1 MYRSVYLTVTLFG
14 ILFFLS
20 SQVNP
25 EETLRPHNSSPKVT
39 DIIIKLTE
47 LRKDEHTLLEIT
59 DNLIY
64 LKKSEPFSP
73 ELLEDSIQ
81 ALKLSKKFSHIHI
94 DSQDSPEGMVIFFS
108 LTPVRYIKDIKF
120 SGAYPVFEQRILSAI
135 ALYTGDAFM
144 PDELDHQMQLI
155 KDLFIDEGFLEPEVT
170 VDIQKDPDDG
180 NVSLTFDLQKGGYLR
195 LSHVRFIGN
204 HSISSGRLGLK
215 MKTRRNSFLPGNRG
229 RFVENTLIDD
239 INRLIEFYRK
249 KHFPDVKIT
258 YDIDKDFENQTAAV
272 LVTIE
277 EGPYYQVQF
286 EGNKT
291 FWDLTLKNDVV
302 IFDEGNLHDMG
313 LRKSI
318 RNMKARYLEKGFWE
332 TQISFEDT
340 HEVIDNR
347 PVRKVKFVIAEGARY
362 KVENV
367 KISGN
372 THFGEKNIQKQ
383 MLTRPPGIFDSG
395 HYDPETLELDTIAIK
410 TLYAQEG
417 FMEPLVRSDTVLSE
431 EKQKAIISI
440 DIEEG
445 PRTLVET
452 TEIRGLT
459 VLSEKEAY
467 DAISLKP
474 GLPFRNYM
482 VRSDENTLAGLI
494 SPYGYPHIKVTGKVD
509 FSRNRTKAH
518 VVFIVDEGPFVR
530 MGQIYYS
537 GNFRTKE
544 YIVSRE
550 INMNPGEPFSL
561 GRMLEGQ
568 RTIRDMEIFNS
579 VQFKT
584 IGLREKTEDIHLFV
598 EMEEIKPYYIQTG
611 LGYQTDLGTYI
622 NLKAGDRN
630 FLGRNKDIWV
640 GGSLSE
646 IGYRGEAWYSD
657 PRFFGTGM
665 STDFGLFTEKKEE
678 FNKNFGVKIYGASVG
693 FSRKWTSQLS
703 TGLAV
708 RYENRKKYDIGGAE
722 REIEDEDEALFRS
735 RNLVVMTPSVA
746 YDTRD
751 SIIRPRRGL
760 FTTIS
765 ADISQGID
773 DDLDSFIK
781 YNLDGRYF
789 RTSKSIPWLTMACL
803 GRIGYIDPMG
813 NVHDIPDDQLFFLGG
828 TSDIRGFRENMLL
841 FDANKDPV
849 GGRFS
854 MAGSLE
860 ARIDLG
866 GNLELTTFVDAGRI
880 KNPEILIDDT
890 DIRTS
895 AGIGLRY
902 ITPIGPVGLLY
913 GHKLDRKD
921 GESPGRVHFSI
932 GYTF

>member
-1 MYRSVYLTVTLFG
+1 MYRFVCLAVTLFG
-14 ILFFLS
+14 MLFFLS

-25 EETLRPHNSSPKVT
+25 EETLRPHNTSPKIT

-47 LRKDEHTLLEIT
+47 VKKDEHTLLEIA

-81 ALKLSKKFSHIHI
+81 ALKLSKKFSHIHV
-94 DSQDSPEGMVIFFS
+94 DSEDSPEGMVIFFS

-144 PDELDHQMQLI
+144 PDELDHQTQLI
-155 KDLFIDEGFLEPEVT
+155 KDLFIDEGFFEPEVT
-170 VDIQKDPDDG
+170 VDIHKDPDDG
-180 NVSLTFDLQKGGYLR
+180 NVSLTFDIQKGEYLR
-195 LSHVRFIGN
+195 LSHLRFIGN

-215 MKTRRNSFLPGNRG
+215 MKTRQISFLPGNRG
-229 RFVENTLIDD
+229 RFVEKTLIND
-239 INRLIEFYRK
+239 INRLVEFYRK

-258 YDIDKDFENQTAAV
+258 HKIEKDFENHEVVV

-277 EGPYYQVQF
+277 EGPYYEVQF

-313 LRKSI
+313 IRKSI
-318 RNMKARYLEKGFWE
+318 RNMKARYLEKGFSE
-332 TQISFEDT
+332 TQVNFEDT
-340 HEVIDNR
+340 HALIDNR
-347 PVRKVKFVIAEGARY
+347 PVRKIKFAISEGPRY
-362 KVENV
+362 EVENI
-367 KISGN
+367 KIHGN
-372 THFGEKNIQKQ
+372 SHIDDKNIQKQ
-383 MLTRPPGIFDSG
+383 MLTRLPGIFDRG
-395 HYDPETLELDTIAIK
+395 YYIPETLELDTIAIK
-410 TLYAQEG
+410 ALYAQEG
-417 FMEPLVRSDTVLSE
+417 YMEPLVRSDVVLSE
-431 EKQKAIISI
+431 EKQNAVISI

-445 PRTLVET
+445 LQTLVET
-452 TEIRGLT
+452 TKMRGLT

-482 VRSDENTLAGLI
+482 VRSDENTLASLI
-494 SPYGYPHIKVTGKVD
+494 SPYGYPHVKVTGKVN
-509 FSRNRTKAH
+509 FSQNPKKAN
-518 VVFIVDEGPFVR
+518 VVFMIDEGPFVR

-544 YIVSRE
+544 YVVSRE
-550 INMNPGEPFSL
+550 IRMNSGEPFSL

-584 IGLREKTEDIHLFV
+584 MGLREKAEDIHLFV
-598 EMEEIKPYYIQTG
+598 QMEEKKPYYIQTG

-646 IGYRGEAWYSD
+646 IGYRGEAWYSN
-657 PRFFGTGM
+657 PRLFGTGM

-678 FNKNFGVKIYGASVG
+678 FNKNFGVKIHGASVG
-693 FSRKWTSQLS
+693 FSRKWTPQLR

-708 RYENRKKYDIGGAE
+708 RYENRKKYDIDGAE

-751 SIIRPRRGL
+751 SIIRPRSGL

-765 ADISQGID
+765 ADISQGIN

-781 YNLDGRYF
+781 YNMDGRYF
-789 RTSKSIPWLTMACL
+789 RTSQSIPWLTLACL
-803 GRIGYIDPMG
+803 GRVGYLDPRG
-813 NVHDIPDDQLFFLGG
+813 NVQDVPDDQLFFLGG
-828 TSDIRGFRENMLL
+828 ISDIRGFKENMLL
-841 FDANKDPV
+841 FDADKDPV
-849 GGRFS
+849 GGRIS

-866 GNLELTTFVDAGRI
+866 GNFELTTFVDAGRI
-880 KNPEILIDDT
+880 KNTEISIDDR

-895 AGIGLRY
+895 TGIGIRY
-902 ITPIGPVGLLY
+902 ITPIGPIGLLY
-913 GHKLDRKD
+913 GHKLDKKD
-921 GESPGRVHFSI
+921 GESPGRFHFSI